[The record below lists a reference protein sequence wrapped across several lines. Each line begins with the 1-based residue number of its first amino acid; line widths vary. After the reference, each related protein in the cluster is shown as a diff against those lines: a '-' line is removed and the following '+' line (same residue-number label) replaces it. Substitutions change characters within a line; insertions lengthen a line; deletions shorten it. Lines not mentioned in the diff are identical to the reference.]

1 MLSKEELDE
10 LNIDIDILKDKIR
23 ELLKDNKK
31 IDYSAGEK
39 ITNAREHCNEYVKQ
53 YNTIF
58 SMDNHNTLMEYVLFN
73 PSMILNIDIINNS
86 LNDMAAM
93 CHGEDFVMCIMGLNN
108 EYAEKILHENNL
120 LEARLKV
127 FIDSYN
133 AYVNN

>member
-53 YNTIF
+53 YNNIF
-58 SMDNHNTLMEYVLFN
+58 SMDNHNTLMEYVLLN
-73 PSMILNIDIINNS
+73 PSMILNIDIINNY
-86 LNDMAAM
+86 D
-93 CHGEDFVMCIMGLNN
+93 
-108 EYAEKILHENNL
+108 
-120 LEARLKV
+120 R
-127 FIDSYN
+127 
-133 AYVNN
+133 